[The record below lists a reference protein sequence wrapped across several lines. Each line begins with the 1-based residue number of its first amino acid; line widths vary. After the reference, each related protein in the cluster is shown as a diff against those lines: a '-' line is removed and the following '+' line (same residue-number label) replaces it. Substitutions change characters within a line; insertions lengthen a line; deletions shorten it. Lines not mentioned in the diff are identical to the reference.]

1 MNNLIVTSIMLGVGL
16 AMDAFSVS
24 LANGLADSNMRFQ
37 DAAKIAGTFG
47 LWQFIMPL
55 AGWVLVHTAA
65 EYFSWFEKI
74 IPWIALI
81 LLCFIGGKMLAA
93 GFREKKCAQEGGESC
108 EISGKLSLATLTL
121 QGIATS
127 IDALSVGFA
136 NASYNSADAVVSAL
150 IIGIVTFAICIA
162 GVNIGKKVGTRF
174 SWGASVLGGII
185 LIAIG
190 IKIFVS

>member
-1 MNNLIVTSIMLGVGL
+1 MNNLIVTSIILGVGL

-24 LANGLADSNMRFQ
+24 LANGLANTNMK
-37 DAAKIAGTFG
+37 AKDVLAIAGTFG
-47 LWQFIMPL
+47 LWQFLMPL

-65 EYFSWFEKI
+65 EHFAWFEKT

-81 LLCFIGGKMLAA
+81 LLCFIGGKMLAS
-93 GFREKKCAQEGGESC
+93 GFREKKCVQEGGERC

-150 IIGIVTFAICIA
+150 IIGIVTCAICVA
-162 GVNIGKKVGTRF
+162 GVNIGKKVGTRL

-190 IKIFVS
+190 IKIIVS